1 MRFERVRAISFG
13 PLHDATLEFKPGFNL
28 IYGPNEAGKSSWHAA
43 IYAGLCGMRRGKGR
57 LSRDDEEFGARHR
70 P

>member
-1 MRFERVRAISFG
+1 MRFECVRAISFG
-13 PLHDATLEFKPGFNL
+13 PLHDSTLEFKPGFNL

-43 IYAGLCGMRRGKGR
+43 GQGTL
-57 LSRDDEEFGARHR
+57 L